1 MEDEELGL
9 GGKLDFLEAF
19 SALPDPRQSKKVL
32 YPLDEVL
39 LLTLCAV
46 LCGADG
52 WVSVALFGEQK
63 LKFLRRFLPFENGTP
78 SHDQLGLIFGALDA
92 QAFQTCFIAWTQAS
106 SGAIAGVVA
115 IDGKTVRR
123 SFDRAG
129 NKGAIHLVSAW
140 SSRQKLVLGA
150 RAVDEKSNEITAI
163 PELLD
168 LLAIKGAIVTIDAM
182 GCQKKIAEKII
193 AKSADY
199 VFGLKG
205 NQATLRTDVED
216 LFTEQMACNFKDV
229 AVSRAIGTDAGH
241 GRIETREV
249 FAVGDIAWLRQNHEW
264 AGLRFIIM
272 GSPAGK
278 HKRALSGNGAS
289 TSPRCPPTPKNSG
302 PPSVNIGAWRML
314 CIGSWTSISG
324 TMTAASERKT
334 PPPTS
339 HPSSA
344 QPSMPCARHPAR
356 TASNPSVL
364 SPLGTKTISPKSSKT
379 YECNSFDSPAQG
391 SCCS

>member
-1 MEDEELGL
+1 VEDEELGL

-63 LKFLRRFLPFENGTP
+63 HKFLRRFLPFENGTP

-92 QAFQTCFIAWTQAS
+92 QAFQACFIAWTQAL

-123 SFDRAG
+123 LFDRAG

-193 AKSADY
+193 AKGADY

-229 AVSRAIGTDAGH
+229 AVSRGIGTDAGH

-264 AGLRFIIM
+264 AGLRSIIM
-272 GSPAGK
+272 VVSSRETQKGTERERRFYISSLPADAEKLGSAIRQHWGVENALHWVLDVNFRDDDCRIRKKNAPANFSSV
-278 HKRALSGNGAS
+278 KRATLNALRKAPGKDSLKSKRLIA
-289 TSPRCPPTPKNSG
+289 
-302 PPSVNIGAWRML
+302 AWDENYL
-314 CIGSWTSISG
+314 AKIL
-324 TMTAASERKT
+324 E
-334 PPPTS
+334 
-339 HPSSA
+339 
-344 QPSMPCARHPAR
+344 
-356 TASNPSVL
+356 NL
-364 SPLGTKTISPKSSKT
+364 
-379 YECNSFDSPAQG
+379 
-391 SCCS
+391 

>member
-241 GRIETREV
+241 GRIETRQV

-264 AGLRFIIM
+264 AGLRSIIM
-272 GSPAGK
+272 VVSSRETQKGTERERRFYISSLPADAEKLGSAIRQHWGVENALHWVLDVNFRDDDCRIRKKNAPANFSSV
-278 HKRALSGNGAS
+278 KRATLN
-289 TSPRCPPTPKNSG
+289 
-302 PPSVNIGAWRML
+302 V
-314 CIGSWTSISG
+314 SWTPDLG
-324 TMTAASERKT
+324 
-334 PPPTS
+334 
-339 HPSSA
+339 
-344 QPSMPCARHPAR
+344 
-356 TASNPSVL
+356 
-364 SPLGTKTISPKSSKT
+364 PLAKV
-379 YECNSFDSPAQG
+379 
-391 SCCS
+391 